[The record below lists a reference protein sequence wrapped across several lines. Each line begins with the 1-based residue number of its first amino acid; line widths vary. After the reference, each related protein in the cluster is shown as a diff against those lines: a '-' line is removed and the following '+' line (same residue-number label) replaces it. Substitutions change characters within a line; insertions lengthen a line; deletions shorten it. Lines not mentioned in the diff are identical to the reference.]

1 MLAFVGDQYTVNLD
15 KDGKLSILKDG
26 QTIFAYEDKKTV
38 FNRSQVSDP
47 NSLLAD
53 AKIEPGLQSNA
64 EKQAADMQHSSKSV
78 ELLNLAS
85 LILSRAGQP
94 SELGG
99 FKVEGRRNSVIL
111 TEDGVLLATQEG
123 RTVLRA
129 KGSAIEFS
137 RASEPVLD
145 DFRNAVS
152 VLNQQSQGQIKSR
165 QAQI

>member
-1 MLAFVGDQYTVNLD
+1 MLAFVGDQYAVNLD
-15 KDGKLSILKDG
+15 KEGKLSILKDG
-26 QTIFAYEDKKTV
+26 RTIFAYENKKTV
-38 FNRSQVSDP
+38 FNRSQASDSK
-47 NSLLAD
+47 SLLVD
-53 AKIEPGLQSNA
+53 AKIEFSLQSNA
-64 EKQAADMQHSSKSV
+64 EQQSADIQSPSKSV

-111 TEDGVLLATQEG
+111 TEEGVLLATQEG

-129 KGSAIEFS
+129 KGSTIEFS
-137 RASEPVLD
+137 RASEPVLE

-152 VLNQQSQGQIKSR
+152 VLNQQSRGQSKPQ

>member
-1 MLAFVGDQYTVNLD
+1 MLAFVGDQYAVNLD
-15 KDGKLSILKDG
+15 KEGKLSIFKDG
-26 QTIFAYEDKKTV
+26 RTIFAYEDKKTV
-38 FNRSQVSDP
+38 FNRSQASDLK
-47 NSLLAD
+47 SLLID

-64 EKQAADMQHSSKSV
+64 EKQSDDVQNSSKSV
-78 ELLNLAS
+78 ELLNLAAF
-85 LILSRAGQP
+85 ILSRAGQP

-111 TEDGVLLATQEG
+111 TEEGVLLATQEG

-137 RASEPVLD
+137 RASEPVLE

-152 VLNQQSQGQIKSR
+152 ILNQQNHGQSKSQ